1 MPKWP
6 IRVKLI
12 AGLSLVVGMMLTLM
26 GGAVFSLNAFHDSNL
41 MHTDLLREL
50 GASKDLI
57 KHVERLEVPRSDS
70 PTEKA
75 TIQEAARDARKAL
88 VAYFKQLKQ
97 NAMRRNRVDDGL
109 SERGLAFGIDHD
121 LSAILNTI
129 DPSEEAQVK
138 LPGTNSWLSSHP
150 ELAASVPTS
159 KRIERLFHSGLLLI
173 EKLHGDVFFI
183 TQTSRRQY
191 EAGRV
196 IVWLSAL
203 AVLAMLIAL
212 AVLFNR
218 WVLYPIRLLQRGVRR
233 VARGSFDYSIDLTT
247 GDEMEALAEAFND
260 MTARL
265 RVTYEDLE
273 RQVQERSRQLVRSE
287 RLAGVGFLAAGVAHE
302 INNPLASIAF
312 CSEALENRLAPML
325 AAGDVADAKVIQNYL
340 RMVQEEAFRCK
351 SITEKLL
358 DFSRCGEIQ
367 RERTD
372 LAGLIQGVVEMIRH
386 MGKYRHKKIVFL
398 PREAVLAHVDG
409 QEIKQVVLNL
419 VVNALDSMGE
429 NGTLRIDLR
438 HAEGMAEMVFHD
450 DGCGMPPEV
459 LENIFE
465 PFFTKRRVGK
475 GTGLGLSI
483 THRIISQH
491 HGEIEATSPG
501 EGQGATF
508 SVRLPV
514 QARESAAPKT
524 RPAAN
529 LEDSSPSILSLAR
542 VDDAE
547 PASRRAG

>member
-12 AGLSLVVGMMLTLM
+12 AGLSLVVGMMLTLL
-26 GGAVFSLNAFHDSNL
+26 GGAVFGLDAFHKSNL

-50 GASKDLI
+50 GASKELI
-57 KHVERLEVPRSDS
+57 THVARLEVPRSDS
-70 PTEKA
+70 PAEKA
-75 TIQEAARDARKAL
+75 AIQDAARDARKAL
-88 VAYFKQLKQ
+88 GDYFGQLKQ
-97 NAMRRNRVDDGL
+97 NADRRNRVDDGL
-109 SERGLAFGIDHD
+109 SERKLAFGIDND
-121 LSAILNTI
+121 LAAILNRI
-129 DPSEEAQVK
+129 DPTEMAQPK
-138 LPGTNSWLSSHP
+138 LPGTAAWLASHP
-150 ELAASVPTS
+150 EIAADVPTS
-159 KRIERLFHSGLLLI
+159 KRFDRLVHSGLELI
-173 EKLHGDVFFI
+173 KKLHGDVFFI

-212 AVLFNR
+212 AILFNR

-233 VARGSFDYSIDLTT
+233 VARGSFDYTIDLTT
-247 GDEMEALAEAFND
+247 GDEMQALAEAFND

-312 CSEALENRLAPML
+312 CSEALENRLAPTL

-386 MGKYRHKKIVFL
+386 MGKYRHKNIVFL

-419 VVNALDSMGE
+419 VVNALDSMEE

-438 HAEGMAEMVFHD
+438 HAEGMAEMVFQD

-483 THRIISQH
+483 THRIVSQH
-491 HGEIEATSPG
+491 HGEIQATSPG
-501 EGQGATF
+501 EGQGARF

-514 QARESAAPKT
+514 QARESAPPPKN
-524 RPAAN
+524 RDIKVN
-529 LEDSSPSILSLAR
+529 DSSPSIFPIARRDDEARERLA
-542 VDDAE
+542 
-547 PASRRAG
+547 G

>member
-26 GGAVFSLNAFHDSNL
+26 GGAVFSLNAFHDSIL
-41 MHTDLLREL
+41 MHADLLREL
-50 GASKDLI
+50 GASKELI
-57 KHVERLEVPRSDS
+57 KHVARLEVPRSDS
-70 PTEKA
+70 LAEKVA
-75 TIQEAARDARKAL
+75 LRDTARDARQAL
-88 VAYFKQLKQ
+88 DDYFKELKQ

-121 LSAILNTI
+121 LAAISNTI
-129 DPSEEAQVK
+129 NPAEDARVI
-138 LPGTNSWLSSHP
+138 LPGTNSWLASHP
-150 ELAASVPTS
+150 EMAADVPTS
-159 KRIERLFHSGLLLI
+159 RRIARLFHSGLLLI
-173 EKLHGDVFFI
+173 EKLHNDVFFI
-183 TQTSRRQY
+183 TKTSRRQY

-212 AVLFNR
+212 AVLFHR
-218 WVLYPIRLLQRGVRR
+218 WVLYPVRLLQRGVRR
-233 VARGSFDYSIDLTT
+233 VARGSFDYSIELTT
-247 GDEMEALAEAFND
+247 GDEMQALAEAFND

-312 CSEALENRLAPML
+312 CSEALENRLGPL
-325 AAGDVADAKVIQNYL
+325 LTNGDVADAKIIQNYL

-386 MGKYRHKKIVFL
+386 MGKYRHKRIVFL

-419 VVNALDSMGE
+419 VVNALDSMGDH
-429 NGTLRIDLR
+429 GTLRIDLR
-438 HAEGMAEMVFHD
+438 HTEGMAEMVFTD

-491 HGEIEATSPG
+491 HGEIQATSPG
-501 EGQGATF
+501 EGLGATF

-514 QARESAAPKT
+514 LARESAAPKA
-524 RPAAN
+524 RPVAN
-529 LEDSSPSILSLAR
+529 LDDSSPSILALAR
-542 VDDAE
+542 VDEAE
-547 PASRRAG
+547 PVGRLAG